1 LLSFDITAQAFVPR
15 NSGYEGELVEN
26 VQELTLEHP
35 QIARRK
41 DFLKVGP
48 PITHPLFLNLDNRI
62 EDEDEDVE

>member
-1 LLSFDITAQAFVPR
+1 M
-15 NSGYEGELVEN
+15 EN

-41 DFLKVGP
+41 DFLKVSL
-48 PITHPLFLNLDNRI
+48 PIYHPLFLNLDNVI

>member
-1 LLSFDITAQAFVPR
+1 M
-15 NSGYEGELVEN
+15 NN

-41 DFLKVGP
+41 DFLKVSL
-48 PITHPLFLNLDNRI
+48 PIYHPLFLNLDNVI

>member
-1 LLSFDITAQAFVPR
+1 MD
-15 NSGYEGELVEN
+15 N

-48 PITHPLFLNLDNRI
+48 HITHPLFLNLDNRI